1 MLRQYDIVNLLTT
14 KRVKFRSGPKGYA
27 ATPQGNWVVIG
38 FIEGEALIARDG
50 TIVKAPLMDLRKVAS
65 YNKEELYRKLAA
77 AGYQRDI
84 SISVVEALA
93 GDLGIDVS
101 KARDLL
107 LKYNFKTVVDNPSEL
122 TQILERIKKLLE
134 K

>member
-65 YNKEELYRKLAA
+65 YNKEELYRKLAV